1 MARSK
6 TQDSLK
12 KNLAKTTKPTKRKNT
27 KKEPIKFTK
36 RKDLKLFPHGTY
48 FPWRLDDK
56 KDNKTCWF
64 TDYHHLLTYL
74 NRYNLQPKQYNII
87 NLLS

>member
-1 MARSK
+1 MSK
-6 TQDSLK
+6 TQDALNNNLSKTIQPK
-12 KNLAKTTKPTKRKNT
+12 KQKNT
-27 KKEPIKFTK
+27 KKEPIKFSK

-74 NRYNLQPKQYNII
+74 NRYKLQPKQYNII
-87 NLLS
+87 NLIT

>member
-1 MARSK
+1 MSK
-6 TQDSLK
+6 TQDALNN
-12 KNLAKTTKPTKRKNT
+12 NLSKTTKPKKLKNT

-36 RKDLKLFPHGTY
+36 RKDLNLFPHGDY

-64 TDYHHLLTYL
+64 TDYHHVLTYL
-74 NRYNLQPKQYNII
+74 NRYKLQPKQYNII

>member
-1 MARSK
+1 MSK
-6 TQDSLK
+6 TQDALNNHLS
-12 KNLAKTTKPTKRKNT
+12 KTTHPKQHLKY
-27 KKEPIKFTK
+27 TK